1 MKNRIS
7 YLFFSFWISFTLPG
21 VPVTA
26 AGTEGEF
33 VFIDLRPA
41 ANMGFYDPVAGDGT
55 GGWADFGPTQC
66 FHHIPFG
73 IQKFEDDIIPFEI
86 IDPDSNRGNAV
97 VVLNGPRRESAFSD
111 RSARIMVNSK
121 MRELFFLHATMYAAS
136 SGEPLPLIRYRIHY
150 EDGTEQLFICFR
162 GWQVDD
168 WWDPSDR
175 MPGAVRTYREQMT
188 WLMNTPWINPLPD
201 KRIEWIQMEST
212 GNAIPILVAITG
224 SRIPGPCSS
233 LMKLISDRIPEIRT
247 GTLRI
252 ALVQPER
259 QPDQILN
266 LNSGEAFCRQAAEKE
281 ADIVVFPEM
290 YNIGYNGINFD
301 DPGAL
306 ERWKGMAI
314 GSGDP
319 FLERFKELAAELG
332 IAIMV
337 TYLEHREGL
346 PRNTAS
352 LIDRHGKMVL
362 TYSKVHTCDFIDME
376 LHTAPGD
383 GFVVADLDTRV
394 GPVKVGCMI
403 CFDREHPE
411 SARINMLKGAEIIL
425 TPNACNLHPMLLK
438 QFQVRA
444 YENAVVTAM
453 ANYSGEG
460 PDAFNGH
467 SCIFNVNG
475 EEVLMADGAVGV
487 YTGEIDILAMRRFR
501 EQTIYG
507 NAFRRPHRYESLI
520 STDVEEPFIRSDTR
534 GNPFN
539 RLER

>member
-1 MKNRIS
+1 
-7 YLFFSFWISFTLPG
+7 
-21 VPVTA
+21 
-26 AGTEGEF
+26 
-33 VFIDLRPA
+33 
-41 ANMGFYDPVAGDGT
+41 
-55 GGWADFGPTQC
+55 
-66 FHHIPFG
+66 
-73 IQKFEDDIIPFEI
+73 
-86 IDPDSNRGNAV
+86 
-97 VVLNGPRRESAFSD
+97 
-111 RSARIMVNSK
+111 
-121 MRELFFLHATMYAAS
+121 
-136 SGEPLPLIRYRIHY
+136 
-150 EDGTEQLFICFR
+150 
-162 GWQVDD
+162 
-168 WWDPSDR
+168 
-175 MPGAVRTYREQMT
+175 
-188 WLMNTPWINPLPD
+188 
-201 KRIEWIQMEST
+201 
-212 GNAIPILVAITG
+212 
-224 SRIPGPCSS
+224 
-233 LMKLISDRIPEIRT
+233 
-247 GTLRI
+247 
-252 ALVQPER
+252 
-259 QPDQILN
+259 
-266 LNSGEAFCRQAAEKE
+266 
-281 ADIVVFPEM
+281 
-290 YNIGYNGINFD
+290 
-301 DPGAL
+301 
-306 ERWKGMAI
+306 MAI

-352 LIDRHGKMVL
+352 LIDRNGKMVL

-411 SARINMLKGAEIIL
+411 SARINMLKGAEVIL

-520 STDVEEPFIRSDTR
+520 STDVEEPFIRSDAR